1 MEPRHCC
8 IQNGSEFVNTVV
20 KDVCTR
26 FDVRMKRGRPY
37 HPQSQ
42 GQVENLNRR
51 VKNCLRYFLLAY
63 EECNRSRAWPGLVKE
78 IEYFLNHTWHH
89 TIQCTPYTAFHGRTG
104 SVKMGANFA
113 KHECLEDF
121 LDEEEKLCFD
131 PNSVSSFDI
140 FLPHCHG
147 NQLTLKILGEAQ
159 LQQAELKRKTFE
171 ATESTILHNKRA
183 HIKKIKHRRY
193 SRGQKVLFRNPNSDG
208 LASTLN
214 VRGNVT
220 EKIGTDLYQV
230 EYGDKSIVLFGCQ
243 MVGEDT
249 VIGHH
254 QDSPSAGSELQ
265 LSKEKLT
272 LFLRKYEVADLQ
284 RNFIVA
290 KRKYKTS
297 AEGVSIDTVTQ
308 TIGIDKSVHIYG

>member
-1 MEPRHCC
+1 MKME
-8 IQNGSEFVNTVV
+8 
-20 KDVCTR
+20 
-26 FDVRMKRGRPY
+26 
-37 HPQSQ
+37 
-42 GQVENLNRR
+42 
-51 VKNCLRYFLLAY
+51 
-63 EECNRSRAWPGLVKE
+63 
-78 IEYFLNHTWHH
+78 
-89 TIQCTPYTAFHGRTG
+89 
-104 SVKMGANFA
+104 ANFA
-113 KHECLEDF
+113 KHECLEEDF
-121 LDEEEKLCFD
+121 LFVKDEEEELCFD
-131 PNSVSSFDI
+131 PNSVSSSDM

-147 NQLTLKILGEAQ
+147 NQLTFQILGEAQ

-171 ATESTILHNKRA
+171 ATESTILHNTRA

-254 QDSPSAGSELQ
+254 QDSPSTGSELQ

-272 LFLRKYEVADLQ
+272 IDFVLEKIYEFADLQ

-308 TIGIDKSVHIYG
+308 TIGIDKSDLAAVYYSALDCAF